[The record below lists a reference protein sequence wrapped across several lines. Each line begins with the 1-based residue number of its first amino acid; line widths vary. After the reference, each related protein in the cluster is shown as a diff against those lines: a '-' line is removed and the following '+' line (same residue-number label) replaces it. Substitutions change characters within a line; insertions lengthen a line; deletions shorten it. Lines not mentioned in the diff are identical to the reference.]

1 MEIVDTHTHL
11 YLDQFDDDFDETV
24 RRSLENNISKFVFP
38 SISSKYYNKMIECK
52 RKYPKNIFLMLG
64 LHPVYVDKNYLQELE
79 FVKNEINQNNFVAIG
94 EIGLDKY
101 WSTEFY
107 KEQIKAFEMQI
118 DLAVKKNLPIIIHC
132 RDAYEDVISI
142 LEKKKNK
149 DLRGIFHCFA
159 GSYKDAQRIIN
170 LDFSLGI
177 GGVVTFKNG
186 KIDQFLNK
194 ISLKNIV
201 LETDSPYLAPVPYRG
216 KRNESS
222 YIIHVIEKL
231 SEIYDIKM
239 DQIIEQTSLNSHKI
253 FNFDTQD
260 F

>member
-24 RRSLENNISKFVFP
+24 RRSIENNISKFVFP

-107 KEQIKAFEMQI
+107 KQQIKAFEMQI
-118 DLAVKKNLPIIIHC
+118 DLAIKKNLPIIIHC
-132 RDAYEDVISI
+132 IDAYE
-142 LEKKKNK
+142 L
-149 DLRGIFHCFA
+149 
-159 GSYKDAQRIIN
+159 
-170 LDFSLGI
+170 SL
-177 GGVVTFKNG
+177 
-186 KIDQFLNK
+186 
-194 ISLKNIV
+194 
-201 LETDSPYLAPVPYRG
+201 
-216 KRNESS
+216 
-222 YIIHVIEKL
+222 IHI
-231 SEIYDIKM
+231 
-239 DQIIEQTSLNSHKI
+239 
-253 FNFDTQD
+253 
-260 F
+260 